1 MAASLTRSLGSF
13 VADMAGRQAPAEAMT
28 WVKTGFTDTIGTM
41 VAGTNEPVT
50 RVMCDVLGAGEP
62 ESTILLDKGRTRAL
76 DAALINGAAA
86 HALDYDDVALSGHP
100 STVLVPAI
108 LAEGEALGVTGE
120 RMIAAYVTG
129 YEVWAELLS
138 REKDPYHVKGWHP
151 TGIFGAIAAG
161 AACAMLNELDATK
174 SAHAIGIAA
183 SQSAGLMANFGSM
196 TKPFH
201 AGRSASA
208 GLLAARAAKAGMTSS
223 PDAIEHAQGFLRAM
237 SPKGEVDTERDVNGL
252 GKSWRIA
259 AEGVSV
265 KKYPAC
271 YCTHRSLDAIL
282 DLLARRPVE
291 AGAIDNIDVK
301 ISQTHATI
309 LRNHEPKTG
318 LAAKFSMEFAMA
330 SAVIAGNAGLRE
342 LSDQFVQRDDVQAL
356 MRRVTISPRDSDPR
370 DSIGGAPYDSVRI
383 ALKNGEKLESEDVK
397 YARGHAA
404 KPLSESELFKKFA
417 DCLAVAGSKYDPAKL
432 FEKLQRLEHTPARDV
447 AKLN

>member
-1 MAASLTRSLGSF
+1 MAAPLTRALGAF

-41 VAGTNEPVT
+41 VAGSDEPVT
-50 RVMCDVLGAGEP
+50 RVMREVLGSGEP

-86 HALDYDDVALSGHP
+86 HALDYDDVAQLGHT

-120 RMIAAYVTG
+120 RLIAAYVTG
-129 YEVWAELLS
+129 YEVWAELVG
-138 REKDPYHVKGWHP
+138 RETDAYHVKGWHP
-151 TGIFGAIAAG
+151 TGIFGAVAAG

-174 SAHAIGIAA
+174 AAHAIGIAA

-208 GLLAARAAKAGMTSS
+208 GLLAARAAKAGMTAS
-223 PDAIEHAQGFLRAM
+223 PDAIEHAQGFLKAV
-237 SPKGEVDTERDVNGL
+237 SPQGKVDIERDVNGL
-252 GKSWRIA
+252 GQSWRIA
-259 AEGVSV
+259 SDGVSV

-282 DLLARRPVE
+282 DLLARRSIE
-291 AGAIDNIDVK
+291 AGAIDNIDVT
-301 ISQTHATI
+301 ISKTHATI
-309 LRNHEPKTG
+309 LRNHAPTTG

-342 LSDQFVQRDDVQAL
+342 LTDPFVQRDDVQAL
-356 MRRVTISPRDSDPR
+356 MKRVTISPRDTDPK
-370 DSIGGAPYDSVRI
+370 DAIGGATYDSVRVT
-383 ALKNGEKLESEDVK
+383 LKNGEKLASEDVK

-404 KPLSESELFKKFA
+404 KPLSESELYKKFA
-417 DCLAVAGSKYDPAKL
+417 DCLTVAGSRYDPAKL
-432 FEKLQRLEHTPARDV
+432 FEKLQRLEHTSARDV